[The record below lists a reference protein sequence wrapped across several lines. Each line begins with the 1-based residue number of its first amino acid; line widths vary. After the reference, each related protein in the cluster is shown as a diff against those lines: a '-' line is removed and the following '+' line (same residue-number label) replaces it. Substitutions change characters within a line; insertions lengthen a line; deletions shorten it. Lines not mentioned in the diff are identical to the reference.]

1 MRTITVFTIWFWA
14 SFAALAAETDTLT
27 SEDATG
33 ALTLALTQGIDA
45 AVGRLGVTNGFLDNP
60 KVKITLP
67 GSLQKAEGLMRSL
80 GISKHADN
88 LILAMNRAA
97 ETATAEA
104 KPLLLDALQN
114 MSVDDAKGILAGGN
128 DSATQYFRSTSSEA
142 LSQKFLPIV
151 KNATDQAGLLKR
163 YNEFAGKGAKFG
175 LVPEKHANIE
185 NYVTQKT
192 LDGIFLIMAEEERAI
207 RSDTVGRGNKM
218 FQKILSPSIS
228 PGS

>member
-1 MRTITVFTIWFWA
+1 MRTISVFIVWFWA
-14 SFAALAAETDTLT
+14 LFAAFATETDTVT
-27 SEDATG
+27 PADAPG
-33 ALTLALTQGIDA
+33 ALSQALTESIDA
-45 AVGRLGVTNGFLDNP
+45 AVGRLGVTNGFLDNQ

-104 KPLLLDALQN
+104 KPILLEAMQN
-114 MSVDDAKGILAGGN
+114 MSMDDAKRILTGSD

-142 LSQKFLPIV
+142 LSQKLLPIV
-151 KNATDQAGLLKR
+151 KNATDQVGLLKR

-207 RSDTVGRGNKM
+207 RDDPVGRGNKLL
-218 FQKILSPSIS
+218 QKVLGPVN
-228 PGS
+228 

>member
-1 MRTITVFTIWFWA
+1 MRTITFVIVWFWA
-14 SFAALAAETDTLT
+14 SFAAFAAETDTLT
-27 SEDATG
+27 QEDATG
-33 ALTLALTQGIDA
+33 ALTLALAQSVDA
-45 AVGRLGVTNGFLDNP
+45 AVERLGVTNGFLDNP

-88 LILAMNRAA
+88 LIVAMNRAA

-104 KPLLLDALQN
+104 KPVLLGAMQN
-114 MSVDDAKGILAGGN
+114 VSLDDAKRILRGG
-128 DSATQYFRSTSSEA
+128 DGSATQYFRNTSGEA

-151 KNATDQAGLLKR
+151 KNATDQVGLLKR
-163 YNEFAGKGAKFG
+163 YNEFARKGAKFG
-175 LVPEKHANIE
+175 LVPEKDANIE

-207 RSDTVGRGNKM
+207 RGDPMGQGNKLLQEV
-218 FQKILSPSIS
+218 FGTVK
-228 PGS
+228 